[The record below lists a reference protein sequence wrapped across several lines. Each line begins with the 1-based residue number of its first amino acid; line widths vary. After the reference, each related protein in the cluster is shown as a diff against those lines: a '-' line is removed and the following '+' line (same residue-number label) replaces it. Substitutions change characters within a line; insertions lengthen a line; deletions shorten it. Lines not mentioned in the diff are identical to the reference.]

1 MTLNCYFTLC
11 LFNCRGRYR
20 TNWANDSADVIGDF
34 MKTLQPLVS
43 EIAPKIATHLNQ
55 GLKQN
60 DAPKGNEVTG
70 VIHGVDCLR
79 ELLDRSCVA
88 SRYCQLSAQQKA
100 MILYGAK
107 LKPSTHINTPL
118 DSMTIAER
126 EQIRQSIIALCDISA
141 RFGRTLLTR
150 DRFDHRPKVVRQSK
164 AKQLIQAPKDRH

>member
-1 MTLNCYFTLC
+1 
-11 LFNCRGRYR
+11 
-20 TNWANDSADVIGDF
+20 

-43 EIAPKIATHLNQ
+43 KIAPQIATDLNQ

-60 DAPKGNEVTG
+60 DEPKGNEVTQ

-88 SRYCQLSAQQKA
+88 SRYCQLSDQQKA

-126 EQIRQSIIALCDISA
+126 EQIRQSIIALCDISD

-150 DRFDHRPKVVRQSK
+150 DRFDHKPKGMRLST
-164 AKQLIQAPKDRH
+164 AKSLIQEAKDRH